1 MAPPTMLL
9 SSCARAATAAET
21 RYRID
26 KPIAPAR
33 AARIFAL
40 DDAAAAVTRR
50 VARRQWAHAK
60 FYVCDA
66 GGGSGGGLNGHEGAA
81 SDDVSLRDIDGISPA
96 AAGLRGELAGAD
108 VAVVIATQDGGRRS
122 AAAIG
127 RTCSAAGIMTAG
139 IVLGDGGPADD
150 AVVALRP
157 HARVLLLSADENDV
171 FELLT
176 ALRV

>member
-1 MAPPTMLL
+1 MSL

-40 DDAAAAVTRR
+40 DDAAAAITRR
-50 VARRQWAHAK
+50 VARQQWANAK
-60 FYVCDA
+60 FYVCEA
-66 GGGSGGGLNGHEGAA
+66 GNSLDGSSNSNGHGRPSAA
-81 SDDVSLRDIDGISPA
+81 DDVLLREIDGSSPPPA
-96 AAGLRGELAGAD
+96 SLQAELAGAD

-139 IVLGDGGPADD
+139 IVLGDGSMADD
-150 AVVALRP
+150 AVAALRP
-157 HARVLLLSADENDV
+157 YARVLLLSADESDV